1 MTAPRSLLWS
11 LSAGLCASLTLGCG
25 TAPTKAQREQRA
37 LEQEAS
43 ADELFKKGQAAGT
56 IGDLT
61 RAEQYFVAA
70 RKAGGDERKII
81 QRLLV
86 VCIADQRYPV
96 ALEYAEQYLHRHP
109 GDVDVQFAAASI
121 YAALGDTTRARRL
134 LERVV
139 RSRPDWSEAHYA
151 LATVLR
157 EEGAAPGL
165 ADVHD
170 LEYLR
175 LTPKGPLAERAR
187 ARLSKAAP

>member
-1 MTAPRSLLWS
+1 MTTARLLLWIGR
-11 LSAGLCASLTLGCG
+11 AGLCASLVLGCG
-25 TAPTKAQREQRA
+25 TAPTKAQKERQA
-37 LEQEAS
+37 FKQETS
-43 ADELFKKGQAAGT
+43 ADELFKKGQAAAAV
-56 IGDLT
+56 GDLT

-96 ALEYAEQYLHRHP
+96 ALEYAEQHLHRHP

-121 YAALGDTTRARRL
+121 YAALGDTTHARRI
-134 LERVV
+134 LEGVV
-139 RSRPDWSEAHYA
+139 RSRPEWSEAHYA

-157 EEGAAPGL
+157 EEGVAPGL

-175 LTPKGPLAERAR
+175 LSPKGPLAARAR
-187 ARLSKAAP
+187 ARLSKATP